1 MNSLRFLLA
10 GSALMGLIA
19 CATHA
24 PQPQTQS
31 IFDVLDEA
39 KAAPASA
46 QQKVVCGGNEVTY
59 CEVDLGEKHCACKDP
74 GDMNRW
80 LEKIYGSR

>member
-1 MNSLRFLLA
+1 MNSLRILLA

-24 PQPQTQS
+24 PQPQGKS
-31 IFDVLDEA
+31 ILEVLDEA

-46 QQKVVCGGNEVTY
+46 QQKVACGGHEVTY
-59 CEVDLGEKHCACKDP
+59 CEVDLGEKHCACKDQ
-74 GDMNRW
+74 GDVNRF
-80 LEKIYGSR
+80 LGQIYGSR